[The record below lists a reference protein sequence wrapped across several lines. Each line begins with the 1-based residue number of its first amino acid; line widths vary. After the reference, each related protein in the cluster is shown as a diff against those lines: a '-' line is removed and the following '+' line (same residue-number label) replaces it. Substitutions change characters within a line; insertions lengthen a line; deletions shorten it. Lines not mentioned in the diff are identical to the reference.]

1 MNINNEQ
8 NQSTIS
14 EHLLELRSRII
25 KSLIF
30 FALAFIISY
39 INADKIY
46 DFLLQPYVKALGS
59 DGLANKRLIFTA
71 LQETFV
77 TYLKLSF
84 FSALFFSFPV
94 FLIQIWK
101 FIAPGLYSN
110 EKKAILPFMIATPVL
125 FLLGAFLAYQFI
137 MPLAIKFFLSFES
150 LTSQTSMPIQ
160 LEAKVSEYLSL
171 IMIFMIAFGL
181 SFELPVL
188 LILLATVG
196 FVDSK
201 YLSERRRYIIVIIF
215 IVAAIITP
223 PDPISQIGLAIPL
236 MLLYE
241 ISILIIKYLEKKN
254 KNDNT

>member
-1 MNINNEQ
+1 MNTNNEQ

-30 FALAFIISY
+30 FVLAFIISY

-59 DGLANKRLIFTA
+59 DGVANKRLIFTA

-84 FSALFFSFPV
+84 FSALFFSFPI

-223 PDPISQIGLAIPL
+223 PDPVSQIGLAIPL

-241 ISILIIKYLEKKN
+241 ISILIIKYLEKN

>member
-1 MNINNEQ
+1 MNTNNEQ

-30 FALAFIISY
+30 FLLAFIISY

-59 DGLANKRLIFTA
+59 DGVANKRLIFTA

-84 FSALFFSFPV
+84 FSALFFSFPI

-241 ISILIIKYLEKKN
+241 ISILIIKYLEKN

>member
-1 MNINNEQ
+1 MNANNEQ

-30 FALAFIISY
+30 FVLAFIISY

-84 FSALFFSFPV
+84 FSALFFSFPI

>member
-1 MNINNEQ
+1 MNANNEQ

-30 FALAFIISY
+30 FILAFIISY

-59 DGLANKRLIFTA
+59 DGLANKRLIFTE

-84 FSALFFSFPV
+84 FSALFFSFPI

-241 ISILIIKYLEKKN
+241 ISILIIKYLEKN

>member
-1 MNINNEQ
+1 MNANNEQ

-30 FALAFIISY
+30 FILAFIISY

-84 FSALFFSFPV
+84 FSALFFSFPI

>member
-1 MNINNEQ
+1 MNANNEQ

-30 FALAFIISY
+30 FILAFIISY

-241 ISILIIKYLEKKN
+241 ISILIIKYLEKN

>member
-1 MNINNEQ
+1 MNANNEQ

-30 FALAFIISY
+30 FVLAFIISY

-59 DGLANKRLIFTA
+59 DGVANKRLIFTA

-84 FSALFFSFPV
+84 FSALFFSFPI

-196 FVDSK
+196 FIDSK

-241 ISILIIKYLEKKN
+241 ISILIIKYLEKN

>member
-1 MNINNEQ
+1 MNANNEQ

-30 FALAFIISY
+30 FVLVFIISY

-84 FSALFFSFPV
+84 FSALFFSFPI

-196 FVDSK
+196 FIDSK

-241 ISILIIKYLEKKN
+241 ISILIIKYLEKN

>member
-1 MNINNEQ
+1 MNTNNEQ

-30 FALAFIISY
+30 FVLAFIISY

-84 FSALFFSFPV
+84 FSALFFSFPI

-241 ISILIIKYLEKKN
+241 ISILIIKYLEKN

>member
-1 MNINNEQ
+1 MNINNNQ

-30 FALAFIISY
+30 FVLAFIISY
-39 INADKIY
+39 MNADKIY
-46 DFLLQPYVKALGS
+46 DFLLQPYVKALGE
-59 DGLANKRLIFTA
+59 GGIGNKRLIFTA
-71 LQETFV
+71 LQETFI

-84 FSALFFSFPV
+84 FSALFFSFPI

-110 EKKAILPFMIATPVL
+110 EKKTILPFMIATPIL
-125 FLLGAFLAYQFI
+125 FLLGAFLAYYFI

-160 LEAKVSEYLSL
+160 LEARVSEYLSL
-171 IMIFMIAFGL
+171 IMIFMLAFGL

-196 FVDSK
+196 FIDSK
-201 YLSERRRYIIVIIF
+201 YLLERRRYIIVIIF

-241 ISILIIKYLEKKN
+241 ISILIIKYLEKN

>member
-1 MNINNEQ
+1 MNTNNEQ

-30 FALAFIISY
+30 FVLAFIISY

-59 DGLANKRLIFTA
+59 DGVANKRLIFTA

-84 FSALFFSFPV
+84 FSALFFSFPI

-196 FVDSK
+196 FIDSK

-223 PDPISQIGLAIPL
+223 PDPVSQIGLAIPL

-241 ISILIIKYLEKKN
+241 ISILIIKYLEKN

>member
-1 MNINNEQ
+1 MNANNEQ

-30 FALAFIISY
+30 FVLAFIISY

-59 DGLANKRLIFTA
+59 DGVANKRLIFTA

-84 FSALFFSFPV
+84 FSALFFSFPI

-241 ISILIIKYLEKKN
+241 ISILIIKYLEKN

>member
-1 MNINNEQ
+1 MNANNEQ

-30 FALAFIISY
+30 FVLAFIISY

-84 FSALFFSFPV
+84 FSALFFSFPI

-110 EKKAILPFMIATPVL
+110 EKKAILPFMIATQVL

-196 FVDSK
+196 FIDSK

-241 ISILIIKYLEKKN
+241 ISILIIKYLEKN